1 MRTHELARQLQKAA
15 AALLEGPDVEISRL
29 AGEVPVRR
37 QVHKREDFR
46 IAHLAPV
53 VAVRRQGQG
62 RQDVPEQAKLEAIA
76 EILSLTK
83 VQLRSFVERFRL
95 PVRILSRDS
104 AWNVVGKLVVFFR
117 EHPEEVQRIRTQA
130 SRAGIDANPELAA
143 ALEVLLGRER

>member
-1 MRTHELARQLQKAA
+1 MKTHELARQLQKAA

-53 VAVRRQGQG
+53 VAVRRQG

-117 EHPEEVQRIRTQA
+117 EHPEEVQRIRSQA